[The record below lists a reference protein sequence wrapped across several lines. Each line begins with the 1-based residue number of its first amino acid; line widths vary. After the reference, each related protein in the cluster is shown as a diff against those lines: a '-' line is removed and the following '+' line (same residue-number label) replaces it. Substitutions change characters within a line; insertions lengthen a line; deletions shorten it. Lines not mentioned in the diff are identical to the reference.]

1 MRREVQVYVE
11 GQRLE
16 LFDNEKIIVNSSI
29 QNVNDLAK
37 VFTDFSQS
45 FRVPASPHNN
55 AIFEHF
61 YQSDVDGQI
70 DYQIRRLASIE
81 VDLTPFRTG
90 KLSLEKAVLKNGRPE
105 AYMVTFY
112 GDIRTLQDII
122 GEAKLSDLDFSAYA
136 HSYTGTQVYNRV
148 ISDSYDVT
156 YPLISSNRIWQYNG
170 ATPSQNIDTTGG
182 AISYTELF
190 PAIRNSSIFD
200 VIATQYGLTFSG
212 SFLTDD
218 RFTKSFLYCKN
229 ANTFL
234 YTTPASPLNITS
246 TSGSLGSS
254 FSTTADSLTL
264 SYIQTING
272 YLLQNG
278 QHAVSIGITSVSNP
292 SIIYYIDVYL
302 NGTLSQTLSGS
313 GNASYTVAVIPN
325 STSLN
330 NTYTFNIRANN
341 AFTCGAFISYTFSG
355 NPVTIGVPT
364 QSANGLGFCASL
376 SLSGNININQY
387 IPEMRVLDY
396 IAGIIKKFNLTIE
409 PITQTEFK
417 FVPLENW
424 YQAGQIHDI
433 TKHTDID
440 SIDIER
446 IKLYKKIDFLHEES
460 KSFMNQEYKELFG
473 LNYGDLSYQYPYDG
487 NEYQIKVPFEN
498 ILFNQFTGTNVQVA
512 YALDENFS
520 PYVPKPI
527 ILYQYDQVTCSQFY
541 FNDGTTNNAI
551 TSYYPLGQD
560 LFYNNLNYSL
570 NFGNDISSLLLFPIT
585 QGTFNTYYFDYIA
598 NLYDRKNRLTYVKTV
613 LPISILTTLKLND
626 RLIIRDKR
634 YVINEM
640 TSDLTTGEVNFVLLN
655 DLRDTCGNLYYT
667 VPQSGGTISVNIQI
681 PNGGIQAIV
690 DDTGTGCTATPDTFT
705 SDGTTVITVPVSP
718 SIVYLRNDEDD
729 TTERVFEDGI
739 RHRNEEGEE
748 LTYLIPVTYTY
759 TNGTTQTCLI
769 VISQYD

>member
-1 MRREVQVYVE
+1 MKREVQVYIE

-61 YQSDVDGQI
+61 YQSDVNGQI
-70 DYQIRRLASIE
+70 DYQIRRAAAIE

-148 ISDSYDVT
+148 ISDAYDVT
-156 YPLISSNRIWQYNG
+156 YPLISSSRIWQYNG

-212 SFLTDD
+212 GFLTDD

-234 YTTPASPLNITS
+234 YTTPASPFNITS
-246 TSGSLGSS
+246 TSGALASS

-272 YLLQNG
+272 YLLQSG
-278 QHAVSIGITSVSNP
+278 QHSVQIGITGVSNT
-292 SIIYYIDVYL
+292 STIYYIDVYL
-302 NGTLSQTLSGS
+302 NGTLSQTLSGT
-313 GNASYTVAVIPN
+313 GNSSYAVAFIPN

-330 NTYTFNIRANN
+330 NTYTFKIRANN
-341 AFTCGAFISYTFSG
+341 AFTCGAFISYVFSG

-364 QSANGLGFCASL
+364 QTAIGIGTCASL
-376 SLSGNININQY
+376 SLAGDININQY
-387 IPEMRVLDY
+387 VPDMRVLDY

-409 PITQTEFK
+409 PISQTNFK

-424 YQAGQIHDI
+424 YQSGQIHDI
-433 TKHTDID
+433 TTHTDID

-541 FNDGTTNNAI
+541 FNDGTTNNAA

-667 VPQSGGTISVNIQI
+667 VPQSGGTVTVNIQI
-681 PNGGIQAIV
+681 PNGGIQAII
-690 DDTGTGCTATPDTFT
+690 DTTGTGCTASPDTFT
-705 SDGTTVITVPVSP
+705 SDGSSTITVPANAN
-718 SIVYLRNDEDD
+718 ILYLRNDENN

>member
-148 ISDSYDVT
+148 ISDAYDVT

-170 ATPSQNIDTTGG
+170 STPSQNIDTTGG

-212 SFLTDD
+212 GFLTDD

-234 YTTPASPLNITS
+234 YTTPASPLNITT
-246 TSGSLGSS
+246 TSGALASS

-272 YLLQNG
+272 YLLQSG
-278 QHAVSIGITSVSNP
+278 QHSVQIGITGVSNT

-313 GNASYTVAVIPN
+313 GNASYTVAAIPN

-330 NTYTFNIRANN
+330 NVYTFKIRANN
-341 AFTCGAFISYTFSG
+341 AFSCGAFISYVFSG
-355 NPVTIGVPT
+355 NPVTVGIPT
-364 QSANGLGFCASL
+364 QTANGIGFCATL

-387 IPEMRVLDY
+387 VPEMRVLDY

-512 YALDENFS
+512 YALDENFA

-541 FNDGTTNNAI
+541 FNDGTTNNAV

-598 NLYDRKNRLTYVKTV
+598 NLYDRKNRLTYVKTI

>member
-90 KLSLEKAVLKNGRPE
+90 KLALEKAVLKNGRPE

-122 GEAKLSDLDFSAYA
+122 GEAKLSDLDFSPYA

-200 VIATQYGLTFSG
+200 VIATQYGLTFTG
-212 SFLTDD
+212 NFLTDD

-234 YTTPASPLNITS
+234 YTTPASPLNITT
-246 TSGSLGSS
+246 TSGALASS

-272 YLLQNG
+272 YLLQSG
-278 QHAVSIGITSVSNP
+278 QHSVQIGITGVSNT

-313 GNASYTVAVIPN
+313 GNSSYVVAAIPN

-330 NTYTFNIRANN
+330 NVYTFKIRANN
-341 AFTCGAFISYTFSG
+341 AFSCGAFISYVFSG

-387 IPEMRVLDY
+387 IPDMRVTDY

-417 FVPLENW
+417 FTPLENW

-512 YALDENFS
+512 YALDENFA

-541 FNDGTTNNAI
+541 FNDGSTNNAV

-570 NFGNDISSLLLFPIT
+570 NFGNDISSLLLFPVT

-598 NLYDRKNRLTYVKTV
+598 NLYDRKNRLTYVKTI

-705 SDGTTVITVPVSP
+705 SDGTTVITVPANP
-718 SIVYLRNDEDD
+718 NILYLRNDEDD
-729 TTERVFEDGI
+729 TTDRVFEDGI